1 MKKLLIAIIILTV
14 FIQDIAMAEGAD
26 KKSKFLT
33 YDVTIST
40 QHLWR
45 GFKSGTTPCLEP
57 SIALHFTP
65 NLTFGIWGGTTYD
78 DSYREVDLYL
88 SYQYKPLKITVL
100 DYYDPAINTF
110 YWEDVTNYDR
120 KTTEHLLDVVVDYQF
135 ENNPFRLMA
144 STIFYGND
152 RDEDGNQNYSTYFEV
167 GYGLPYQ
174 SILTDFFIGVNP
186 IGTFYYDKFSVVN
199 LGVKATKDVKISEK
213 YHIPITVNLS
223 GNPAKE
229 QLYFSVIMS
238 VF

>member
-78 DSYREVDLYL
+78 DS
-88 SYQYKPLKITVL
+88 
-100 DYYDPAINTF
+100 
-110 YWEDVTNYDR
+110 YDR